1 MKKVGEFPVA
11 THIRSLVSNDPD
23 LHTAK
28 ILIIDENRLS
38 RMTVTDLLL
47 LDGYD
52 VVEIDPTVA
61 FIDDLAEQQ
70 PDLILLNA
78 NLRQTDSFVLCRQL
92 KESYL
97 TNNIPIVFTTLTNNR
112 EERIKAMEA
121 GGSDVLVKPLNRIEL
136 STRVKSLI
144 NQKRINDG
152 LNQTEQVLFTIA
164 KAIDSRAVTKGG
176 SVRVA
181 SLIESFGH
189 HLSLSNREIDDLAF
203 AAYLHD
209 IGTIAIPDAV
219 MLKAGKLTGEEREL
233 IRQHVL
239 VGEEICQP
247 LRHRSGVLPI
257 MRHHHERWDGTGYP
271 DGLAGVRIPY
281 LAQVFQIIDIYD
293 ALTSDRPHKQAYSA
307 EEALAIILEE
317 TQKGWRNPEL
327 TAQFTS
333 FIRSQA

>member
-1 MKKVGEFPVA
+1 MKKVGEFPIA
-11 THIRSLVSNDPD
+11 AHTRSLTSKDSD

-28 ILIIDENRLS
+28 ILIIDENPLS

-47 LDGYD
+47 LDGYE
-52 VVEIDPTVA
+52 VVEIEPTGALVNN
-61 FIDDLAEQQ
+61 LAEQQ

-92 KESYL
+92 KENYL
-97 TNNIPIVFTTLTNNR
+97 TNRIPVVFTTLTNNR

-121 GGSDVLVKPLNRIEL
+121 GGSDVLVKPLNRSEL

-144 NQKRINDG
+144 SQKRINDG

-189 HLSLSNREIDDLAF
+189 HLGLSKREIDDLAF

-219 MLKAGKLTGEEREL
+219 LLKAGALTSEEREL

-247 LRHRSGVLPI
+247 LRHRSGVSPI

-307 EEALAIILEE
+307 EEALSIIWEE

-327 TAQFTS
+327 TSQFTS
-333 FIRSQA
+333 FIRSQS

>member
-1 MKKVGEFPVA
+1 MKKVGEFPVV
-11 THIRSLVSNDPD
+11 THTSSLVGSDPD

-28 ILIIDENRLS
+28 ILIIDENPLS
-38 RMTVTDLLL
+38 RMTATDLLL
-47 LDGYD
+47 LDNYQ
-52 VVEIDPTVA
+52 VVEMDTVDA
-61 FIDDLAEQQ
+61 SIANLAEQQ

-78 NLRQTDSFVLCRQL
+78 NLRQVDSFSLCRQL
-92 KESYL
+92 KKNHL
-97 TNNIPIVFTTLTNNR
+97 TSSIPIVFTTLTNNR
-112 EERIKAMEA
+112 EEKIKAMEA

-144 NQKRINDG
+144 AQKRISDG

-181 SLIESFGH
+181 SLIESFGNYLG
-189 HLSLSNREIDDLAF
+189 LSKREIDDLAF

-219 MLKAGKLTGEEREL
+219 MLKAGELTSEEREL

-271 DGLAGVRIPY
+271 DGLVGARIPY

-307 EEALAIILEE
+307 ESALAIILEE
-317 TQKGWRNPEL
+317 TNKGWRNPQL

-333 FIRSQA
+333 FIRAQA